1 MNKLLILF
9 ISFLLLSSNSFS
21 QNGPERLKVFKNRI
35 TPDDP
40 NVLFYIH
47 KNTNPNAIVYA
58 LNIDTNNKINSKEPI
73 KVFWRR
79 YQEDGRKKKLAWLE
93 KTFAFDFKVKPFEGK
108 ENTYIFSLIAM
119 KNKKLYATQ
128 NKSGKPV
135 VLMTIA
141 GKKALLEKIYLM
153 VDDTKKI
160 QSVSSM
166 ELFGKDPK
174 TGQLIYEKIL
184 K

>member
-79 YQEDGRKKKLAWLE
+79 YQEDGRKKKE
-93 KTFAFDFKVKPFEGK
+93 IE
-108 ENTYIFSLIAM
+108 ENL
-119 KNKKLYATQ
+119 KKQ
-128 NKSGKPV
+128 NV
-135 VLMTIA
+135 QN
-141 GKKALLEKIYLM
+141 
-153 VDDTKKI
+153 D
-160 QSVSSM
+160 
-166 ELFGKDPK
+166 
-174 TGQLIYEKIL
+174 
-184 K
+184 